1 MLTKKLIMIVNPQLF
16 NYRLIISSL
25 LVVLTVLGVYSFTN
39 YKSIKSYEDFL
50 KQEKVLIEKELS
62 EILVSYDE
70 LSQDYD
76 LMSSQ
81 LQEAKLETKIAL
93 DSLRLLKSDLS
104 IITKFKDQLSVLK
117 TKSKVLLSTVD
128 SLNSANLKL
137 EREKRYAMNTI
148 KNNNLTINAL
158 EEANDSLNE
167 TIDNAAILKANK
179 VNVEAFKIN
188 NTKKKVTLRAKRVN
202 AMDVCIAL
210 TENPLTEKGD
220 KEIYI
225 QIVSPDN
232 NVIADKGEVFFSNTS
247 LIYSKKEVVN
257 FDNKNL
263 DICTTVATYKEDRP
277 LKKGTYFVNVFH
289 ENRKL
294 GSTSIELK

>member
-1 MLTKKLIMIVNPQLF
+1 
-16 NYRLIISSL
+16 
-25 LVVLTVLGVYSFTN
+25 
-39 YKSIKSYEDFL
+39 
-50 KQEKVLIEKELS
+50 LIEKEIS
-62 EILVSYDE
+62 EILTSYDE
-70 LSQDYD
+70 LSQEYD

-117 TKSKVLLSTVD
+117 TKSKVLLATVD
-128 SLNSANLKL
+128 SLNSANLRL

-167 TIDNAAILKANK
+167 TIDNAAILRANN
-179 VNVEAFKIN
+179 VRVEAFKIN
-188 NTKKKVTLRAKRVN
+188 NTKKKATIRAKRVN

-232 NVIADKGEVFFSNTS
+232 NVIADKGEVFFNNTS

-257 FDNKNL
+257 FDNINL

-277 LKKGTYFVNVFH
+277 LKKGTYFINVFH
-289 ENRKL
+289 GNRKL
-294 GSTSIELK
+294 GSTSVELK

>member
-1 MLTKKLIMIVNPQLF
+1 MIVNPQLF

-39 YKSIKSYEDFL
+39 YKSIKSYEEFL

-117 TKSKVLLSTVD
+117 TKSKVLLTTVD

-137 EREKRYAMNTI
+137 QKEKRYAMNTI

-158 EEANDSLNE
+158 EETNDSLNE
-167 TIDNAAILKANK
+167 TIDNASILRANN
-179 VNVEAFKIN
+179 VSVEAFKIN
-188 NTKKKVTLRAKRVN
+188 NSKKKSSLRAKRVN
-202 AMDVCIAL
+202 AMDVCISL

-225 QIVSPDN
+225 QIVSPN
-232 NVIADKGEVFFSNTS
+232 NNIIAGKGEVFFADNS
-247 LIYSKKEVVN
+247 LIYSKKEIVN

-263 DICTTVATYKEDRP
+263 NICTTVATYKEDRP
-277 LKKGTYFVNVFH
+277 LVKGTYFVNVFH

>member
-1 MLTKKLIMIVNPQLF
+1 MMIVNPQLF

-62 EILVSYDE
+62 EILTSYDE

-117 TKSKVLLSTVD
+117 TKSKVLLATVD
-128 SLNSANLKL
+128 SLNSANLRL

-167 TIDNAAILKANK
+167 TIDNAAILRANN
-179 VNVEAFKIN
+179 VRVEAFKIN
-188 NTKKKVTLRAKRVN
+188 NSKKKATIRAKRVN

-225 QIVSPDN
+225 QIVSPEN

-277 LKKGTYFVNVFH
+277 LKKGTYFINVFH

>member
-1 MLTKKLIMIVNPQLF
+1 MMIVNPQLF

-62 EILVSYDE
+62 EILTSYDE
-70 LSQDYD
+70 LSQEYD

-117 TKSKVLLSTVD
+117 TKSKVLLATVD
-128 SLNSANLKL
+128 SLNSANLRL

-167 TIDNAAILKANK
+167 TIDNAAILRANN
-179 VNVEAFKIN
+179 VRVEAFKIN
-188 NTKKKVTLRAKRVN
+188 NTKKKATIRAKRVN

-232 NVIADKGEVFFSNTS
+232 NVIADKGEVFFNNTS

-257 FDNKNL
+257 FDNINL

-277 LKKGTYFVNVFH
+277 LKKGTYFINVFH
-289 ENRKL
+289 GNRKL
-294 GSTSIELK
+294 GSTSVELK

>member
-1 MLTKKLIMIVNPQLF
+1 MIVNPQLF

-25 LVVLTVLGVYSFTN
+25 LVVLTVLGVYSFAN

-62 EILVSYDE
+62 EILVSYDQ

-104 IITKFKDQLSVLK
+104 IITKFKDQLLVLK
-117 TKSKVLLSTVD
+117 TKSKILLATVD
-128 SLNSANLKL
+128 SLNMANLRL

-158 EEANDSLNE
+158 EQANDSLNQ
-167 TIDNAAILKANK
+167 TIDNAAILRANA

-188 NTKKKVTLRAKRVN
+188 NSKKKATLRAKRVN
-202 AMDVCIAL
+202 ALEVCVAL
-210 TENPLTEKGD
+210 TENPLTEKGT
-220 KEIYI
+220 KTIYI
-225 QIVSPDN
+225 QIVSPNN

-247 LIYSKKEVVN
+247 LIYSKKEVIN

-277 LKKGTYFVNVFH
+277 LKKGTYFINVFH

-294 GSTSIELK
+294 GSTSIVLK

>member
-1 MLTKKLIMIVNPQLF
+1 MIVNPQLF

-39 YKSIKSYEDFL
+39 YKSMKSYEEFL

-62 EILVSYDE
+62 EIIVSYDE
-70 LSQDYD
+70 LSQNYD

-117 TKSKVLLSTVD
+117 TKSKVLLATLD

-137 EREKRYAMNTI
+137 QKEKRYAMNTI

-158 EEANDSLNE
+158 EETNDSLNE
-167 TIDNAAILKANK
+167 TIDNAAILRANN
-179 VNVEAFKIN
+179 VSVEAFKIN
-188 NTKKKVTLRAKRVN
+188 NSKKKSSLRAKRVN
-202 AMDVCIAL
+202 AMDVCISL

-225 QIVSPDN
+225 QIVSPN
-232 NVIADKGEVFFSNTS
+232 NNIIAGKGEVFFADNS
-247 LIYSKKEVVN
+247 LIYSKKEIVN

-263 DICTTVATYKEDRP
+263 NICTTVATYKEDRP
-277 LKKGTYFVNVFH
+277 LVKGTYFVNVFH

>member
-1 MLTKKLIMIVNPQLF
+1 MMIVNPQLF

-39 YKSIKSYEDFL
+39 YKSIKSYEEFL

-81 LQEAKLETKIAL
+81 LQEAKLETKIVL

-117 TKSKVLLSTVD
+117 TKSKVLLTTVD

-137 EREKRYAMNTI
+137 QKEKRYAMNTI

-158 EEANDSLNE
+158 EVVNDSLNE
-167 TIDNAAILKANK
+167 TIDNAAILRANN
-179 VNVEAFKIN
+179 VSVEAFKIN
-188 NTKKKVTLRAKRVN
+188 NSKKKTSVKARRVN

-220 KEIYI
+220 KEIYF
-225 QIVSPDN
+225 QIVSPES
-232 NVIADKGEVFFSNTS
+232 NVIADKGEVFFSNSS
-247 LIYSKKEVVN
+247 LIYSKKEIVN

-263 DICTTVATYKEDRP
+263 NICTTIATYKEDRP
-277 LKKGTYFVNVFH
+277 LVKGTYFVNVFH

>member
-1 MLTKKLIMIVNPQLF
+1 M
-16 NYRLIISSL
+16 
-25 LVVLTVLGVYSFTN
+25 
-39 YKSIKSYEDFL
+39 
-50 KQEKVLIEKELS
+50 IEKELS

-81 LQEAKLETKIAL
+81 LQEAKLETKIVL

-117 TKSKVLLSTVD
+117 TKSKVLLTTVD

-137 EREKRYAMNTI
+137 QKEKRYAMNTI

-158 EEANDSLNE
+158 EVANDSLNE
-167 TIDNAAILKANK
+167 TIDNAAILRANN
-179 VNVEAFKIN
+179 VSVEAFKIN
-188 NTKKKVTLRAKRVN
+188 NSKKKTSVKARRVN

-220 KEIYI
+220 KEIYF
-225 QIVSPDN
+225 QIVSPES
-232 NVIADKGEVFFSNTS
+232 NVIADKGEVFFSNSS
-247 LIYSKKEVVN
+247 LIYSKKEIVN

-263 DICTTVATYKEDRP
+263 NICTTIATYKDDRP

>member
-1 MLTKKLIMIVNPQLF
+1 MMIVNPQLF

-39 YKSIKSYEDFL
+39 YKSIKSYEEFL

-81 LQEAKLETKIAL
+81 LQEAKLETKIVL

-117 TKSKVLLSTVD
+117 TKSKVLLTTVD

-137 EREKRYAMNTI
+137 QKEKRYAMNTI

-158 EEANDSLNE
+158 EVANDSLNE
-167 TIDNAAILKANK
+167 TIDNAAILRANN
-179 VNVEAFKIN
+179 VSVEAFKIN
-188 NTKKKVTLRAKRVN
+188 NSKKKTSVKARRVN

-225 QIVSPDN
+225 QIVSPES
-232 NVIADKGEVFFSNTS
+232 NVIADKGEVFFSNSS
-247 LIYSKKEVVN
+247 LIYSKKEIVN

-263 DICTTVATYKEDRP
+263 NICTTIATYKDDRP

>member
-1 MLTKKLIMIVNPQLF
+1 MMIVNPQLF

-62 EILVSYDE
+62 EILTSYDE

-117 TKSKVLLSTVD
+117 TKSKVLLATVD
-128 SLNSANLKL
+128 SLNSANLRL

-158 EEANDSLNE
+158 EVANDSLNE
-167 TIDNAAILKANK
+167 TIGNAAILRANAIA
-179 VNVEAFKIN
+179 VETFKIN
-188 NTKKKVTLRAKRVN
+188 NSKKKATLRARRVN
-202 AMDVCIAL
+202 AMDVCISL
-210 TENPLTEKGD
+210 TENPLTEKGMKD
-220 KEIYI
+220 LYI

-232 NVIADKGEVFFSNTS
+232 NVIADKGEAFFSNTS

-263 DICTTVATYKEDRP
+263 NICTTVATYKEDRP
-277 LKKGTYFVNVFH
+277 LKKGTYFINVFH

-294 GSTSIELK
+294 GSSSVELK

>member
-1 MLTKKLIMIVNPQLF
+1 MIVNPQLF

-39 YKSIKSYEDFL
+39 YKSIKSYEEFL

-81 LQEAKLETKIAL
+81 LQEAKLETKIVL

-117 TKSKVLLSTVD
+117 TKSKVLLTTVD

-137 EREKRYAMNTI
+137 QKEKRYAMNTI

-158 EEANDSLNE
+158 EVANDSLNE
-167 TIDNAAILKANK
+167 TIDNAAILRANN
-179 VNVEAFKIN
+179 VSVEAFKIN
-188 NTKKKVTLRAKRVN
+188 NSKKKTSVKARRVN

-220 KEIYI
+220 KEIYF
-225 QIVSPDN
+225 QIVSPES
-232 NVIADKGEVFFSNTS
+232 NVIADKGEVFFSNSS
-247 LIYSKKEVVN
+247 LIYSKKEIVN

-263 DICTTVATYKEDRP
+263 NICTTIATYKDDRP